1 MKNNLK
7 SIIAVLAL
15 GLAGTM
21 QAQETTQEA
30 IDNYDQK
37 FKLGI
42 GANVGYVFD
51 EPYDFS
57 LGADVRLQYDLT
69 QRTSLTLTTGFTN
82 LFIGDDIEDLG
93 FIPVKAGFK
102 GFIFE
107 DRFYLMGEIGA
118 AFAVTNDYN
127 KTSLLLAPSIGY
139 ATKHI
144 DFSLRYEYY
153 NDFPKAN
160 GGEGVGQLALRLAYG
175 FQL

>member
-1 MKNNLK
+1 MKKNLK

-15 GLAGTM
+15 CFAGTI
-21 QAQETTQEA
+21 QAQETMQES
-30 IDNYDQK
+30 IDNYEQK
-37 FKLGI
+37 FRLGI
-42 GANVGYVFD
+42 GANVGYIFD
-51 EPYDFS
+51 DPYDFS
-57 LGADVRLQYDLT
+57 LGADVRLQYDLS

-82 LFIGDDIEDLG
+82 LFIGDGIEDLG

-102 GFIFE
+102 GFIWE
-107 DRFYLMGEIGA
+107 DRFYLMGEVGA
-118 AFAVTNDYN
+118 AFAVTNDYD
-127 KTSLLLAPSIGY
+127 KTSLLLAPGVGY

-175 FQL
+175 FKL